1 MNETAKSSKHSTA
14 TLAGTFE
21 PSHPLEK
28 QIDALLRESGLRS
41 EKEITSFEEL
51 ALKRVSIDEVR
62 ARQAQLRTMREL
74 MFRQHQK
81 SKRIAKIKSKTYR
94 KIHKRERERNA
105 ERRGEEEEEEEGL
118 EKQMKREAARAKE
131 RMTLRHKNTGEWA
144 KKMLSRGQHD
154 LETRQAISEQIRRGD
169 DLQRKI
175 LGEEDGEEGEETE
188 SDSAESLDDI
198 VRNPEKWG
206 DAVVEVDS
214 PEMRKGILGMK
225 FMRDA
230 EERQRKLNAEMLAEI
245 RSEMNR
251 EESNGQNLEAPSS
264 GTVNSGRKTFVPGDE
279 VCLCWCLTN
288 GKAERSKDKE
298 KIESE
303 VRERELQEEIFWK
316 VVKNPFHLDTV
327 TPSMYLLTSGSNRS
341 AETPA

>member
-1 MNETAKSSKHSTA
+1 MNEPARSSKHSTA
-14 TLAGTFE
+14 ALAGTFE

-41 EKEITSFEEL
+41 EKEITSFEDL

-62 ARQAQLRTMREL
+62 ARQAQLRAMREL

-118 EKQMKREAARAKE
+118 EEKQMKRDVARAKE

-175 LGEEDGEEGEETE
+175 LGEEDGEEGEDAE
-188 SDSAESLDDI
+188 SDSAESLGEK

-206 DAVVEVDS
+206 EEVVDVDS

-230 EERQRKLNAEMLAEI
+230 EERQKKLNAEMLAEI
-245 RSEMNR
+245 RDEMNR
-251 EESNGQNLEAPSS
+251 EEGNGQNLEAPSS

-279 VCLCWCLTN
+279 VCLHWYQTN
-288 GKAERSKDKE
+288 
-298 KIESE
+298 
-303 VRERELQEEIFWK
+303 
-316 VVKNPFHLDTV
+316 
-327 TPSMYLLTSGSNRS
+327 
-341 AETPA
+341 